1 MSIASIVTQKLMS
14 GSPDVR
20 KLKSYFD
27 WTMNVKNF
35 AIAQSYSDMGEAQEN
50 ASSLSIGDFIAVC
63 ASEQMA
69 ETKAQVYVLSGSGFI
84 LVAYYGYTMDKG
96 VISESSGTSS
106 GYPAYIDDILEF
118 DSVSEFPAI
127 GKAGKL
133 YVIKD
138 TGVIYY
144 WNGIQYVK
152 IADIGIMD
160 EINAKVDKVE
170 GKGLSANDYTDSEVL
185 KLEQAYTKANGAFS
199 QIENLLDGLEI
210 PVYKHMITTKGAI
223 HFNGF
228 NGIVDEIRFPSSMA
242 NTEIQLVLC
251 HPFYFDN
258 VKRAV
263 IDPTPM
269 IKTAIIDANGAVSV
283 EFRVDR
289 REYYLF
295 ATTGDAQTI
304 FSRSQQYHSVTLQLI
319 EAQRL
324 LRQQTADGSS
334 ATAEEIA
341 ETQALITELTAQKES
356 LSDSQNI
363 YVSQEDILFTCRF
376 TRNTNDFLHLNN
388 ALQRVSAVE
397 FASIIGYTL
406 TYVEITDTTAD
417 DVFLNTNDAVYM
429 YDGTEYYEMASKPS
443 LVPNHVNGFY
453 RAMYTR
459 NQS

>member
-35 AIAQSYSDMGEAQEN
+35 AITRSYSDMGEAQEN
-50 ASSLSIGDFIAVC
+50 ASSLSIGDFIAIC

-96 VISESSGTSS
+96 VVSESSGTSS
-106 GYPAYIDDILEF
+106 GYPAYVDDILEF
-118 DSVSEFPAI
+118 DSISEFPDA

-138 TGVIYY
+138 TGIIYY
-144 WNGIQYVK
+144 WNGVQYVK
-152 IADIGIMD
+152 IADIGLMD
-160 EINAKVDKVE
+160 EINAKVDKVQ
-170 GKGLSANDYTDSEVL
+170 GKGLSSNDYTDSEVL
-185 KLEQAYTKANGAFS
+185 RLEEAHTKATGAFS
-199 QIENLLDGLEI
+199 QIENLLDGMKV
-210 PVYKHMITTKGAI
+210 PVYKHLLTTKGKI
-223 HFNGF
+223 RFNGF
-228 NGIVDEIRFPSSMA
+228 NGIIDEIRFPSSMA

-251 HPFYFDN
+251 HPFYWDDGKQI
-258 VKRAV
+258 VV
-263 IDPTPM
+263 DPAPV
-269 IKTAIIDANGAVSV
+269 IKTATIDANGAVSV
-283 EFRVDR
+283 EFQIDR

-295 ATTGDAQTI
+295 ATTEDARTN
-304 FSRSQQYHSVTLQLI
+304 FSRSQQYNSVTTQLYDAR
-319 EAQRL
+319 EL

-341 ETQALITELTAQKES
+341 ETRALIHELITQKDA

-363 YVSQEDILFTCRF
+363 YVRQEDILFTCRF
-376 TRNTNDFLHLNN
+376 TASTNDFLRLNN

-397 FASIIGYTL
+397 FAPMIGYAL
-406 TYVEITDTTAD
+406 TYEEITDTTAD
-417 DVFLNTNDAVYM
+417 DVFLNTNDAVYV
-429 YDGTEYYEMASKPS
+429 YDGAKYYEMASKPS
-443 LVPNHVNGFY
+443 LVPNPVNGFY
-453 RAMYTR
+453 RAVYTR